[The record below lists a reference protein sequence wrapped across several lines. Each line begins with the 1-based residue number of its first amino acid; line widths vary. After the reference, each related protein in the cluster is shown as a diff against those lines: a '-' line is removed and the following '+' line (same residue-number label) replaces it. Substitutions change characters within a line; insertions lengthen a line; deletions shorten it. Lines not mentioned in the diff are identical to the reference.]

1 MLFVIVLSKFGNT
14 MPHGRFFVMQ
24 IRNRIKELRQVRAG
38 DLRPNPKNWRTHPI
52 EQQNALRGLLAEI
65 GFADA
70 LLARE
75 LDDGSLELIDGHLRA
90 ETTPH
95 ETVPVLVLDVNEQ
108 EADQLLAT
116 LDPLAG
122 MATANKNTLNELLGN
137 VEFKSDAV
145 TAMLGDILGGP
156 ASGVD
161 GKDKSVAELEI
172 SPELFERQDY
182 LVVYFDNEWD
192 WNVLCERLG
201 VKTVANAIIDRSS
214 TIKQKGLGRV
224 VSAKVLLR
232 ELGYG

>member
-1 MLFVIVLSKFGNT
+1 
-14 MPHGRFFVMQ
+14 MPDRHAFRAWRFRAVQ
-24 IRNRIKELRQVRAG
+24 IRNRIKELRQVRAA
-38 DLRPNPKNWRTHPI
+38 DLRPNPKNWRTHPV

-75 LDDGSLELIDGHLRA
+75 LPDGSLMLIDGHLRA
-90 ETTPH
+90 ETTPN
-95 ETVPVLVLDVNEQ
+95 EIVPVLVLDVNEQ

-122 MATANKNTLNELLGN
+122 MVTTNKNALNELLEG
-137 VEFKSDAV
+137 VEFKNDAV
-145 TAMLGDILGGP
+145 NAMLSDILGGS
-156 ASGVD
+156 ASD
-161 GKDKSVAELEI
+161 SEAKAKRLAELEI

-182 LVVYFDNEWD
+182 LVVYFDSEWD

-201 VKTVANAIIDRSS
+201 VKTVANATIDKTS
-214 TIKQKGLGRV
+214 TIRQKGLGRV